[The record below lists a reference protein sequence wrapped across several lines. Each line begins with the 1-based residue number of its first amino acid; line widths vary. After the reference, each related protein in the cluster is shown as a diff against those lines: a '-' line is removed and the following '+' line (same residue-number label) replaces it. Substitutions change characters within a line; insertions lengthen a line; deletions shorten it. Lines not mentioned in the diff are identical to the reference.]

1 MLNLDKKQEQK
12 AQAKTSFC
20 TTPAIPLYR
29 TVLNNA

>member
-20 TTPAIPLYR
+20 TTIAIYLIK
-29 TVLNNA
+29 NSFK